1 MSNEEKCCGNCCWFK
16 YEDTDGFG
24 NCVVDRIK
32 KAFGFTRCG
41 DVACDEYVSNKEM
54 RHHMAVLLQ
63 ANRYRR
69 DQHVPAIYRMPDPK
83 ELGKA
88 IDFSVKYMKVFSRL

>member
-1 MSNEEKCCGNCCWFK
+1 MCEVDDKYCGNCCWF
-16 YEDTDGFG
+16 YAEMTDGYGFCAC
-24 NCVVDRIK
+24 NVLAFADRYCGH
-32 KAFGFTRCG
+32 KACER
-41 DVACDEYVSNKEM
+41 YVSCQEM

-69 DQHVPAIYRMPDPK
+69 YQHVPSIYRMPDPT

-88 IDFSVKYMKVFSRL
+88 IDFSVKYMKTYCKL